1 MQALDLDVDLD
12 NMSKYMQYI
21 RMILHYPIPN
31 KNCVVDE
38 QLQKDIITVM
48 DKYLNHLMKIL
59 STARFLSAESQLG
72 NIINK
77 YLECILL
84 INGNQTFKDH
94 QIDLLCIFEDV
105 LKNKVLLMRRDFY

>member
-1 MQALDLDVDLD
+1 MD
-12 NMSKYMQYI
+12 NMSKYIKYMRI
-21 RMILHYPIPN
+21 ILHYPIPN
-31 KNCVVDE
+31 KNCVIDD

-59 STARFLSAESQLG
+59 DTVRFLSAESQLG

-84 INGNQTFKDH
+84 IKGNQTFKDH
-94 QIDLLCIFEDV
+94 QIDLLSLFEDV
-105 LKNKVLLMRRDFY
+105 LKNKVLRMQRDFY

>member
-1 MQALDLDVDLD
+1 MD
-12 NMSKYMQYI
+12 NMSKYIKYM

-59 STARFLSAESQLG
+59 DTVRFLSAESQLG
-72 NIINK
+72 NVINK

-94 QIDLLCIFEDV
+94 QIDLLSIFEDV
-105 LKNKVLLMRRDFY
+105 LKNKVLRMQRDFD